1 MSTIYAAHRWPT
13 NAALVADVAELY
25 LHPTMHAVDVTY
37 GLGKWWDIWRPET
50 LVRHGLASPAEPD
63 HHDDGVDYRRLPE
76 PAGTFDLAAFD
87 PPYVTTGGRSTQ
99 GGAGAE
105 LAARYGMS
113 SSAMS
118 PADNQANTEAGLSE
132 LARVLR
138 TSTRRSH
145 PDTGIALVKVQ
156 DYITSG
162 RLFDAVYRTTA
173 AALNLGFIVLDRL
186 ELITSGGPQPTT
198 NRDGTPRRQVHA
210 RRNHST
216 MLVLVKV
223 DDRPVAR
230 MLYNPNRHNPRPE
243 EVTP

>member
-1 MSTIYAAHRWPT
+1 MTIYAAHRWPT
-13 NAALVADVAELY
+13 NAALIADVAELY
-25 LHPTMHAVDVTY
+25 LDPAMLAVDVTY
-37 GLGKWWDIWRPET
+37 GLGRWWDQWRPDT
-50 LVRHGLASPAEPD
+50 LIRHGLASPAEPD
-63 HHDDGVDYRRLPE
+63 HYDDGVDYRALPE
-76 PAGTFDLAAFD
+76 PAGTYDLAAFD

-118 PADNQANTEAGLSE
+118 PADNQANTEAGLAE
-132 LARVLR
+132 LSRVLR
-138 TSTRRSH
+138 TSTRRQE
-145 PDTGIALVKVQ
+145 PTTGLALVKVQ
-156 DYITSG
+156 DYVTSG
-162 RLFDAVYRTTA
+162 RIFDAVHRTTV
-173 AALNLGFIVLDRL
+173 AALDLGFIVLDRL
-186 ELITSGGPQPTT
+186 ELVTSGGPQPTV

-223 DDRPVAR
+223 EDRPAYR
-230 MLYNPNRHNPRPE
+230 SLYNYRPE